1 MTEVQWEPVGD
12 LENDMLAAR
21 FRGDQDAVVTRL
33 VRADLL
39 CPVNPAE
46 VGSGAPLSWIASEIS
61 DHQCILAFTST
72 RSLDLLLGH
81 GTPHRLTRV
90 VELAR
95 TWPDQDYWLAVDPG
109 LPIEVY
115 LPFGMVARMADAAC
129 LPHTDLEKS
138 LADALAAEDLEG
150 YARGLL
156 GADIVL
162 PLETGRTGPRDVAD
176 PRFPWFRVTVP
187 GDEYEGAILGYTSE
201 DRMRE
206 QLGVRPSVTVPFAE
220 LVKVWPDAADAFAVN
235 VGTEFA
241 ARLGGQV
248 LRYVGDRVAR
258 VEGIAQKVTDDANAR
273 TELGMEERTALASWR
288 LREELDA
295 AGLPAPQALGALPAP
310 EADEAGT
317 GVAVQVV
324 VAQAQV
330 ERFLTSGHSRVAGLI
345 HRRPDIKML
354 PLGELYQ
361 RLDLLGPGSP
371 FGAEDKVGYLV
382 RWRESDPDAYREPR
396 MDGLD
401 VPDGAALQRLVASGA
416 EEPLARYRA
425 ATGRWHLV
433 APDQ

>member
-1 MTEVQWEPVGD
+1 MTEVEWEPAGD

-33 VRADLL
+33 VHADLL

-46 VGSGAPLSWIASEIS
+46 VGSGAQLSWIASEIS
-61 DHQCILAFTST
+61 EHRCILAFTST

-95 TWPDQDYWLAVDPG
+95 TWPDQDHWLAVDPG

-115 LPFGMVARMADAAC
+115 LPFGMVARMSDAAC
-129 LPHTDLEKS
+129 LPHTDLERS
-138 LADALAAEDLEG
+138 LADTLAAEDLEG
-150 YARGLL
+150 YARALL

-162 PLETGRTGPRDVAD
+162 PLATGRTGPRDVTD

-187 GDEYEGAILGYTSE
+187 GEYEGAILGYTSE
-201 DRMRE
+201 DRLRE
-206 QLGVRPSVTVPFAE
+206 QMGVRAAVTVPFAE
-220 LVKVWPDAADAFAVN
+220 LVKAWPDAADAFAVN

-241 ARLGGQV
+241 ARLDGRV
-248 LRYVGDRVAR
+248 LRYVGDRVVR
-258 VEGIAQKVTDDANAR
+258 IEGIAGKVVDDANKR
-273 TELGMEERTALASWR
+273 TELGIEERTTLAQWR

-295 AGLPAPQALGALPAP
+295 AGLPAPQPIAAVPAP
-310 EADEAGT
+310 EPQEADQP

-345 HRRPDIKML
+345 HRRPDIRMI

-382 RWRESDPDAYREPR
+382 RWRESEPDAYQESR
-396 MDGLD
+396 MDGRD
-401 VPDGAALQRLVASGA
+401 VPDGAMLQRLVASGA

-433 APDQ
+433 AADE